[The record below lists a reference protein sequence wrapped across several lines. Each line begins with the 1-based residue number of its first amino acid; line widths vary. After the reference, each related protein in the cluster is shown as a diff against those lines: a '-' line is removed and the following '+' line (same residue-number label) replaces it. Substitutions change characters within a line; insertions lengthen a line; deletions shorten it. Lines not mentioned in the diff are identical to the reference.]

1 MDESKIATYRAQAE
15 TCWANAERT
24 QDISTQRYWIQLAA
38 AWTQMADN
46 IAKPPTEKTGEPLN

>member
-1 MDESKIATYRAQAE
+1 MHENKIPEYRAQAE
-15 TCWANAERT
+15 TCLAHAERT

-46 IAKPPTEKTGEPLN
+46 ITKHGTAKP